1 MSINSF
7 DDYPMSWKPDRK
19 RLSRPY
25 YRSIADAME
34 HDIING
40 VLEPNAKLPPQRELA
55 DFLDINLSTIT
66 RAYKF
71 CELKGLIYATIGK
84 GTYVSS
90 KSRNENVLLQNG
102 NTSKIIEL
110 GTIQPFYQLNAIVLK
125 AAQKIFEKPSAID
138 LLEYVQ
144 PLDSMNYLES
154 ARLWFEKF
162 NLNVSTDNIIVTSG
176 GQNALLIALISLF
189 QPGDKIAV
197 DRYTYPNFIGLV
209 GLLRIQL
216 IPIDLDSY
224 GMMPEELERY
234 CKAANLKGI
243 YLMPSCSNP
252 TNITMPMERREQ
264 LAAVIKHYDLT
275 LIEDD
280 TYSFLLPGF
289 NLPFAAQ
296 IPDQT
301 VYICGTSKSIC
312 AGLRVAFMAFPDRM
326 STLLSNGSYYANLK
340 TPTVNIEIIAE
351 LITSGLADQIIKKKI
366 QLAKERNS
374 IYKKYFPDADHF
386 NKTSLFQWLA
396 LPGNI
401 DSLKIESAAKKQGV
415 RILSSQ
421 KFAVG
426 ATDNYS
432 HVRLA
437 TCSPK
442 NIEELEKGLTTIR
455 QIIDDSIHISAPSE
469 FIV

>member
-1 MSINSF
+1 MPINSF

-19 RLSRPY
+19 RLARPY
-25 YRSIADAME
+25 YQSIADAME

-40 VLEPNAKLPPQRELA
+40 VLEPNTKLPPQRELA

-71 CELKGLIYATIGK
+71 CELKGLIYATVGK
-84 GTYVSS
+84 GSYVSS
-90 KSRNENVLLQNG
+90 KNRDENVLQDG
-102 NTSKIIEL
+102 KTTRFIEL

-125 AAQKIFEKPSAID
+125 AAQKIFEKPYAIN

-144 PLDSMNYLES
+144 PLDSMKYLES

-162 NLNVSTDNIIVTSG
+162 NLNVSTDNIIITSG

-197 DRYTYPNFIGLV
+197 DSYTYPNFIGLAN
-209 GLLRIQL
+209 LLRIQL
-216 IPIDLDSY
+216 MPINLDNY
-224 GMMPEELERY
+224 GMLPEELERC
-234 CKAANLKGI
+234 CKTTNIKGI

-252 TNITMPMERREQ
+252 TNITMPMGRRKQ
-264 LAAVIKHYDLT
+264 LAAVIKLYNLT

-280 TYSFLLPGF
+280 TYSFLLPG
-289 NLPFAAQ
+289 LYIPFATQ

-326 STLLSNGSYYANLK
+326 STFLSNGAYYANLK
-340 TPTVNIEIIAE
+340 TPTINIEIITE
-351 LITSGLADQIIKKKI
+351 LIASGLADQIIEKKI
-366 QLAKERNS
+366 QLAKERNN
-374 IYKKYFPDADHF
+374 IYKVYFPDTDHF
-386 NKTSLFQWLA
+386 NEISLFQWLA
-396 LPGNI
+396 LPENI
-401 DSLKIESAAKKQGV
+401 DGLKVELAAKKQGV
-415 RILSSQ
+415 RVLSSQ

-426 ATDNYS
+426 VTDKYS
-432 HVRLA
+432 YVRLA

-442 NIEELEKGLTTIR
+442 NIEELEKGLGRIR
-455 QIIDDSIHISAPSE
+455 EIIDENSHIAAKSE

>member
-1 MSINSF
+1 MPMNSF
-7 DDYPMSWKPDRK
+7 DDYPMSWKLDRR
-19 RLSRPY
+19 RLARPY

-34 HDIING
+34 HDVING
-40 VLEPNAKLPPQRELA
+40 VLEPNTKLPPQRELA
-55 DFLDINLSTIT
+55 DFLDVNLSTVT
-66 RAYKF
+66 RAYKT

-90 KSRNENVLLQNG
+90 KNRSENVLLQNDK
-102 NTSKIIEL
+102 TTKIIEL
-110 GTIQPFYQLNAIVLK
+110 GTIQPFYQLNSIVVK
-125 AAQKIFEKPSAID
+125 TAQKLFEKPYAMN

-144 PLDSMNYLES
+144 PLDSTKYLES

-162 NLNVSTDNIIVTSG
+162 NLEISTDNIIFTSG
-176 GQNALLIALISLF
+176 GQNALSIALISLF

-197 DRYTYPNFIGLV
+197 DCYTYPNFIGLAN
-209 GLLRIQL
+209 LLRIQL
-216 IPIDLDSY
+216 IPIQLDDW
-224 GMMPEELERY
+224 GMLPEELERN
-234 CKAANLKGI
+234 CRTTNLKGI

-252 TNITMPMERREQ
+252 TNLTMPMERRKQ
-264 LAAVIKHYDLT
+264 LATVIKRYDLI

-280 TYSFLLPGF
+280 TYSFLLPGLY
-289 NLPFAAQ
+289 LPFAAQ

-326 STLLSNGSYYANLK
+326 SALLSNGAYYANLK

-351 LITSGLADQIIKKKI
+351 LITSGLADQIIEKKI

-386 NKTSLFQWLA
+386 NEISLFQWLA
-396 LPGNI
+396 LPGDI
-401 DSLKIESAAKKQGV
+401 DSLQAESASKKQGV

-426 ATDNYS
+426 ATDKYS

-442 NIEELEKGLTTIR
+442 NVEELEKGLGIIR
-455 QIIDDSIHISAPSE
+455 KIIDENSHIAAKSE